1 MKNWKK
7 FILPASAAGLVI
19 ILALLAV
26 FVFPWRQADKAIN
39 LVDSSEL
46 RFNPIAGLSSD
57 FIMGADVSMLH
68 EIELNGGKFFVNGVE
83 EDCLQILKDHGVNWI
98 RLRVW
103 VNPVDAKG
111 NPLGGGNNDL
121 ATTVELAARAKKLGL
136 KVLIDLHYSD
146 WWADPDSQEKPAEW
160 AALSGDAL
168 EQAVYDYTANV
179 IHTLVKAHAAPDMVQ
194 VGNEINGGM
203 LWPDGKIWQEGSEE
217 IGGFEGL
224 AGLLNQGVQ
233 AVQDNDPNAKNE
245 EKRIKIMIHLAN
257 GGNNDLYRTMFDG
270 LTEQGVQYDVIGLS
284 YYSYWH
290 GPIEDLIS
298 NMNDISARY
307 NKPVVIAETAYPY
320 TLEAGDS
327 HDNLVGDGFQ
337 EQGGYEA
344 TLQGQVSAMHDVMA
358 AVAQVPEGK
367 GTGHLLL
374 GT

>member
-1 MKNWKK
+1 
-7 FILPASAAGLVI
+7 
-19 ILALLAV
+19 
-26 FVFPWRQADKAIN
+26 
-39 LVDSSEL
+39 
-46 RFNPIAGLSSD
+46 
-57 FIMGADVSMLH
+57 
-68 EIELNGGKFFVNGVE
+68 
-83 EDCLQILKDHGVNWI
+83 
-98 RLRVW
+98 
-103 VNPVDAKG
+103 
-111 NPLGGGNNDL
+111 
-121 ATTVELAARAKKLGL
+121 
-136 KVLIDLHYSD
+136 
-146 WWADPDSQEKPAEW
+146 
-160 AALSGDAL
+160 
-168 EQAVYDYTANV
+168 
-179 IHTLVKAHAAPDMVQ
+179 MVQ

-367 GTGHLLL
+367 GLGIFYWEPDWIPVEGAGWQTGAGNAWKTKPCSALPEARFRH
-374 GT
+374 